1 MNRKPVSAAEA
12 AFARAGAVLD
22 GVPGD
27 EAGHARRILGEVRAR
42 LGERLRVAL
51 VGRISSGKSTL
62 ANALLRA
69 PLAPTGALEL
79 TFNVSRFRHAEH
91 PSLTVHF
98 TDGAEPER
106 HDLGHLDRLAARARE
121 RDADLRRFLLRI
133 DHLEVGLPNP
143 GLADYDLVDTPG
155 LDSSLQDDSANALR
169 WLGRSGDDIT
179 DLSARHA
186 SRADA
191 LIMVFDRGLAKSD
204 AELLA
209 DFTRAGLGGSG
220 PVTTVGA
227 LTKVEYYWPEHPD
240 PIAQGRRV
248 ADMMMRNAGADRLLF
263 ELRPLAGLVAAAAG
277 TFTADDCTD
286 LQALASVR
294 PELLQSRLRLGPA
307 FAGRD
312 LPELPVRRD
321 RRAALLDRFGGWGV
335 WLSTELIRAG
345 CTSAE
350 ELRAGLL
357 ERSGLT
363 GFRELLLGHFA
374 ARAEVI
380 GLDRVVQEVR
390 SLERPMPPAQTP
402 VTPPPHG
409 GAPHDGA
416 PHDGAPHDGA
426 PHDGAAASGQAAG
439 AAGIAAEAASRRAVN
454 RAVAEVTGLAVT
466 VHAFAELTVLR
477 DHYAGRLAF
486 GTAETEEL
494 LRVLGERG
502 RTPAERL
509 GLPPD
514 SDPDALRK
522 RALTRIEHWATTE
535 LTRVHSGRTRVAA
548 GVIRRAYEVLLDQL
562 RVEENA

>member
-1 MNRKPVSAAEA
+1 MNRKPAGVAAA

-27 EAGHARRILGEVRAR
+27 EAAHARRILGEVRDR

-79 TFNVSRFRHAEH
+79 TFNVSRFRHAEQ

-106 HDLGHLDRLAARARE
+106 HDLGHLDRLAARARA

-143 GLADYDLVDTPG
+143 GLTDYDLVDTPG

-248 ADMMMRNAGADRLLF
+248 ADMMMRSAGADRLLF
-263 ELRPLAGLVAAAAG
+263 ELRPLAGLVAAAAS
-277 TFTADDCTD
+277 TFTEEDRTN
-286 LQALASVR
+286 LQALALVR
-294 PELLQSRLRLGPA
+294 PELLLSRLRLGPA

-312 LPELPVRRD
+312 LPELPVERD

-335 WLSTELIRAG
+335 WLATELTRAG
-345 CTSAE
+345 CTSTE
-350 ELRAGLL
+350 ELRAALL

-390 SLERPMPPAQTP
+390 SLERPIPPTTP
-402 VTPPPHG
+402 
-409 GAPHDGA
+409 APHTADPSAPGTTEGTAQGTTEGTTQGA
-416 PHDGAPHDGA
+416 TAD
-426 PHDGAAASGQAAG
+426 AAAV
-439 AAGIAAEAASRRAVN
+439 ASRRAVN

-486 GTAETEEL
+486 GAAETEEL

-514 SDPDALRK
+514 AGPDALRG
-522 RALTRIEHWATTE
+522 RALRRVEHWATTE

-548 GVIRRAYEVLLDQL
+548 GVIRRAYEVLLDEL
-562 RVEENA
+562 RVEEHA